1 MSLIKAIKAQLGLS
15 VTPAN
20 NFSLDASADNG
31 TMKLARNSGQDI
43 MTVAADGKVTFPATP
58 RVYASGEVIQR
69 LVFNGASTTGI
80 SATSLTNIINTLKS
94 ITPKSTNSTL
104 YVIGIAQING
114 PAPAAGVNLSR
125 HMMLYEGSVATPVG
139 PLVTLEAISG
149 AGTGISPGGSGVCTA
164 ILTNTALTARQF
176 GLGGYVTGAGSAN
189 YSNLIVDI
197 TEIQN

>member
-43 MTVAADGKVTFPATP
+43 MTVDAAGQVAFPATP

-69 LVFNGASTTGI
+69 LVFDGGSVSNV
-80 SATSLTNIINTLKS
+80 SATALTNIINTLKS

-104 YVIGIAQING
+104 YIVGIAQIAG
-114 PAPAAGVNLSR
+114 TSPAAGVNLTR
-125 HMMLYEGSVATPVG
+125 HMRLYEGSVATPVG
-139 PLVTLEAISG
+139 SLVPVSAISG

-164 ILTNTALTARQF
+164 ILNNTSLATRQF
-176 GLGGYVTGAGSAN
+176 GLGGLVVGSGSAN
-189 YSNLIVDI
+189 YSNLVVDI